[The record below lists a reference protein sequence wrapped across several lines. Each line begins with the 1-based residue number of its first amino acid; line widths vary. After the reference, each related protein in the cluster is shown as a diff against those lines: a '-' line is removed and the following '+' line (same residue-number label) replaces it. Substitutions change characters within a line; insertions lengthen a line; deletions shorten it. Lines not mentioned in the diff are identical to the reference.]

1 MEAERLYRFHPI
13 PDSQGYDHGTTLLTS
28 KSSEAE
34 TFARALRGTANRR
47 LTERVMACLL
57 GVCAVFSLL
66 VTVGI
71 VLVLVQQALQFFF
84 EVPVTDFLFGT
95 KWTALFKNGEFGVVP
110 LVAGTMF
117 IATIA
122 MVVAIPLGLMAAIYL
137 GEYASFRARSVLK
150 PSLELLAGIPTI
162 VYGYFALT
170 FITPKILKPLSDQ
183 TAPYNVL
190 SGAIAVG
197 IMVLPMI
204 ASLSEDSI
212 RAVPRSLRDAA
223 YGVGATKLEVSTRVV
238 VPAALSGIVS
248 AIILAVSRAIGET
261 MIVAL
266 ATGSKA
272 QLTGDPREPMQA
284 MTGYIVQ
291 VLSGDVVQG
300 STVHNSLF
308 AVGLLLFVITLAMNI
323 FSQWFVTRFREE
335 YQ

>member
-1 MEAERLYRFHPI
+1 M
-13 PDSQGYDHGTTLLTS
+13 
-28 KSSEAE
+28 
-34 TFARALRGTANRR
+34 
-47 LTERVMACLL
+47 
-57 GVCAVFSLL
+57 
-66 VTVGI
+66 
-71 VLVLVQQALQFFF
+71 LVQQAIKFFL
-84 EVPVTDFLFGT
+84 EVPVSSFLFGT
-95 KWTALFKNGEFGVVP
+95 KWTALFKNGEFGVLP

-117 IATIA
+117 IAAIA

-137 GEYASFRARSVLK
+137 GEYASFRARSILK
-150 PSLELLAGIPTI
+150 PCLELLAGIPTI

-170 FITPKILKPLSDQ
+170 FITPRILKPISEQ

-197 IMVLPMI
+197 IMVLPMV
-204 ASLSEDSI
+204 ASLSEDAL
-212 RAVPRSLRDAA
+212 RAVPKSLRDAA
-223 YGVGATKLEVSTRVV
+223 YGLGATKHEVSTRVV

-248 AIILAVSRAIGET
+248 AIILAISRAVGET

-272 QLTGDPREPMQA
+272 QLTADPREPMQA

-300 STVHNSLF
+300 STVYDSLF

-323 FSQWFVTRFREE
+323 ISQWFVTRFREE